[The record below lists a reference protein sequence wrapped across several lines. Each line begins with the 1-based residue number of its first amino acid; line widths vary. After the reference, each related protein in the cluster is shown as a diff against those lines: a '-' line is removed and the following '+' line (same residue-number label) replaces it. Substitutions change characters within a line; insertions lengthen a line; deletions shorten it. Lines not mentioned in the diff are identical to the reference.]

1 MLDDGSVRPNG
12 KKRDTAA
19 IDYEYALAE
28 RELLRALRAK
38 NITAYT
44 IDSDNVRREIDAA
57 LWLGREFEA
66 EVGEDVRVAIDLY
79 EEGGMAA
86 LKPKERGRE
95 PGYGRILTPDQEA
108 HIRQLIMDKRP
119 EQLKMDFALWT
130 RAAVGE
136 LIARE
141 CGVRLCVRAVGNY
154 LKRWG
159 FTPQKPI
166 KRAYE
171 RRPEAIQKW
180 LDDEYPA
187 IAERAK
193 DEDCEIH
200 WGDETALINT
210 DVRGRSYAPK
220 GQTPVTCAPG
230 KREKLSMISTVTNQ
244 GKTRWMVIDGNFD
257 AGKLI
262 EFLEALIKEHRKIF
276 LILDNLRAHHSK
288 LVKAWLE
295 ERKDRIEVF
304 YLPSYAPELNPD
316 EVS

>member
-57 LWLGREFEA
+57 LWLGRELEA

-141 CGVRLCVRAVGNY
+141 CGVRLCVRAWQ
-154 LKRWG
+154 LSETLG
-159 FTPQKPI
+159 F
-166 KRAYE
+166 
-171 RRPEAIQKW
+171 
-180 LDDEYPA
+180 
-187 IAERAK
+187 
-193 DEDCEIH
+193 
-200 WGDETALINT
+200 
-210 DVRGRSYAPK
+210 YA
-220 GQTPVTCAPG
+220 
-230 KREKLSMISTVTNQ
+230 
-244 GKTRWMVIDGNFD
+244 
-257 AGKLI
+257 
-262 EFLEALIKEHRKIF
+262 
-276 LILDNLRAHHSK
+276 SK
-288 LVKAWLE
+288 ADQARL
-295 ERKDRIEVF
+295 
-304 YLPSYAPELNPD
+304 
-316 EVS
+316 